1 MVDDKNNTILIDAIF
16 INNGG
21 GKILLDYLYDMLSQI
36 KDNKFVFLIDSRLKH
51 EYQLKQKSNLQIFFL
66 EGFSQRSTYYKK
78 NKINFRSV
86 LCFGNIPPN
95 VKLRAKVLTYFHQ
108 PMYLS
113 IPKEFGIIET
123 IKFKMK
129 IAVLKL
135 LKKNT
140 DYWLVQNNF
149 IKDALQKKFNIP
161 ESEVVLLPFYPS
173 FSGDG
178 LFSRKQN
185 SFIFVS
191 NANLHKN
198 HQNLINAF
206 CRFYDREKQG
216 LLTLTVNETFPEVL
230 KLIQEKTD
238 QGYPIENIGFVSR
251 DQLYKEYQS
260 HQYLV
265 FPSLAESFGL
275 GLVEAIE
282 NGCKII
288 ASDLPY
294 AHQACKP
301 SILIKGSQNENDIF
315 DALVKSI
322 NYDEIPFSQQK
333 VHNEIEKLINLLK
346 N

>member
-1 MVDDKNNTILIDAIF
+1 MILIDTIF

-21 GKILLDYLYDMLSQI
+21 GKILLDYLYDELSKI
-36 KDNKFVFLIDSRLKH
+36 NDSYRFVFLIDSRLKK
-51 EYQLKQKSNLQIFFL
+51 EYQQKQKNNLQILFL
-66 EGFSQRSTYYKK
+66 NGFSQRSAYYKK
-78 NKINFRSV
+78 NKINFETV

-95 VKLRAKVLTYFHQ
+95 VRLKARVFTYFHQ

-113 IPKEFGIIET
+113 IPKEFGIVEK

-135 LKKNT
+135 FKKNT
-140 DYWLVQNNF
+140 DYWLVQSDF
-149 IKDALQKKFNIP
+149 IKDALQSKFNIAG
-161 ESEVVLLPFYPS
+161 SEVILLPFYPPL
-173 FSGDG
+173 SGEG
-178 LFSRKQN
+178 SFSRKKN

-191 NANLHKN
+191 NANPHKN

-206 CRFYDREKQG
+206 CRFYDKEKEG
-216 LLTLTVNETFPEVL
+216 LLTLTVNESFPEVL
-230 KLIQEKTD
+230 KLIKEKAD
-238 QGYPIENIGFVSR
+238 QGYPINNIGFVSR

-294 AHQACKP
+294 AHQACEP
-301 SILIKGSQNENDIF
+301 SILIEGSQNENDILE
-315 DALVKSI
+315 ALSKSI
-322 NYDEIPFSQQK
+322 NYDKIPFSRQK
-333 VHNEIEKLINLLK
+333 IHNEIKKLINLLK